1 MLDNIRGLLISV
13 CVPYLSGLLAVVV
26 VLVRIICDAFYQE
39 AHDV

>member
-13 CVPYLSGLLAVVV
+13 CVPYIYGLLAAVGVS
-26 VLVRIICDAFYQE
+26 VRIICDVFYQE